1 MSEFVYDKE
10 NGYTFDAWYSRYSE
24 LFDWDACN
32 LDNAGK
38 VRLLLR
44 KLSPQDHERYNSFIL
59 PKLARE
65 FTFEQTVEKLKS
77 LYNCLQMT
85 KDDVDDYLSY
95 SCKVNKSCVDFKL
108 SELTKEQFKCLI
120 YVCGLKSSSDAEI
133 RMRLINKLNEAQD
146 ITLQQIVEQYN
157 SLVNLKQDTV
167 LVEQPSSVQYVANK
181 GPSQQQRHPSGGNK
195 QQDHPRTPCWSCSAM
210 HFQKDCPSR
219 NHKCKDCGKIGHSE
233 GYCACFTSMAT
244 TSASAQK
251 APWKKQYK
259 RKQHQGQTSKIV
271 TVKHVTQ
278 RRKFVSVHLNNIP
291 HRLQIETGSDIT
303 IISHQAWKRIGSP
316 AVKPATCNARTASG
330 DPLPLAAE
338 LECSITINNVT
349 KQGKCFVTDPNV
361 NLNVLGIDMMDLFGL
376 WNEPITAFCNQ
387 ICTTKTTNIAEL
399 RSRYPD
405 VFNDKMGL
413 YNKTAVQ
420 LTLKGTPTPIFRAKR
435 PVAYMMEAV
444 VEDEL

>member
-1 MSEFVYDKE
+1 
-10 NGYTFDAWYSRYSE
+10 
-24 LFDWDACN
+24 
-32 LDNAGK
+32 
-38 VRLLLR
+38 
-44 KLSPQDHERYNSFIL
+44 
-59 PKLARE
+59 
-65 FTFEQTVEKLKS
+65 
-77 LYNCLQMT
+77 
-85 KDDVDDYLSY
+85 
-95 SCKVNKSCVDFKL
+95 
-108 SELTKEQFKCLI
+108 
-120 YVCGLKSSSDAEI
+120 
-133 RMRLINKLNEAQD
+133 MRLINKLNEAQD

-349 KQGKCFVTDPNV
+349 KQG
-361 NLNVLGIDMMDLFGL
+361 IDMMDLFGL